1 MNKISIIVPVYNAEN
16 SIEKTLISLLDQS
29 FNNIEIICVDD
40 GSTDGSLMLLKSY
53 SHKHP
58 NIKVIHQSN
67 QGVSVARNTGID
79 NATGDIIMFV
89 DADDEIEP
97 YTCQYVD
104 KIFNETNAEVFTFGF
119 RCKPEKATPLG
130 MKAEQKPP
138 KKIYEKFSP
147 ELLFKDKARPYTCRT
162 AVSKDLMDRES
173 IRFEPGLALGE
184 DQVVYFLIYPLSK
197 KTVLSPNQFY
207 IYNMH
212 NESATHENASSESG
226 SLERLNQHLLVIKTI
241 LREWND
247 RALNS
252 FCDSELIEWML
263 DFVMFDIDN
272 IPQPKKQELFSELI
286 GMFTCYLGCKPSE
299 TVENATTRRCLK
311 DIETALST
319 NPNSPRYVSILH
331 LGQFYLMRYGLVRC
345 LQQILIGLGLLKKW
359 K

>member
-1 MNKISIIVPVYNAEN
+1 MNKISIIVPVYNAES
-16 SIEKTLISLLDQS
+16 SIEKTLISLLGQS
-29 FNNIEIICVDD
+29 FSNIEIICIDD
-40 GSTDGSLMLLKSY
+40 GSTDGSLTLLESY

-58 NIKVIHQSN
+58 NVKVIHQSN

-104 KIFNETNAEVFTFGF
+104 KTFSETNAEVFTFGF

-147 ELLFKDKARPYTCRT
+147 ELLFKDKARPYACRT

-184 DQVVYFLIYPLSK
+184 DQVVYFLIYPLSR

-241 LREWND
+241 LREWSD
-247 RALNS
+247 RDLNS
-252 FCDSELIEWML
+252 LCDSELIEWVL
-263 DFVMFDIDN
+263 DFVMFDIN
-272 IPQPKKQELFSELI
+272 NLSQPKKHAYFLKLINLF
-286 GMFTCYLGCKPSE
+286 TNYLGYKPSLA
-299 TVENATTRRCLK
+299 VSNVTTKKCLI
-311 DIETALST
+311 DIETALDV
-319 NPNSPRYVSILH
+319 NPSRQDYISLLH
-331 LGQFYLMRYGLVRC
+331 LGRFYLMRYGLIRC
-345 LQQILIGLGLLKKW
+345 LQQVLIGLGLLKKW